1 MTTQSDPSITLY
13 SYITSP
19 FAWKVHCY
27 LLYKKLPF
35 KNFYVN
41 PANSAKELP
50 MGTQIPVLKIGGEAR
65 NNSSAL
71 GIWLDDVYPETASLI
86 PDDILLKNEV
96 LKIDQFVSDI
106 LIPTVFYTVYP
117 QLSGLHVTNISNAFR
132 LGFCVDRTTTNGLP
146 FGLRFLWPFFIRYT
160 PFIRRIV
167 ATIAK
172 TGDVSA
178 CRKSAL
184 SFLETKLKDRQF
196 LAGTEQPSLA
206 DLSAW
211 PQIMIPSKLGLSG
224 FDDYLEYPNIKA
236 WVIRIE
242 AYIELYP
249 CAPAIVPDLEFS
261 TKLQTNSCKPHM
273 TN

>member
-1 MTTQSDPSITLY
+1 MTTQSDPLITLY

-35 KNFYVN
+35 EIIYVN

-50 MGTQIPVLKIGGEAR
+50 MGTQIPVLKIGGETR

-71 GIWLDDVYPETASLI
+71 GFWLDDIYPETASLM
-86 PDDILLKNEV
+86 PDDNLLKQEA
-96 LKIDQFVSDI
+96 LEIDQFVSDTLI
-106 LIPTVFYTVYP
+106 LTVFYTIYP
-117 QLSGLHVTNISNAFR
+117 QLNGLRLTNISNTFR

-146 FGLRFLWPFFIRYT
+146 LGIRFLWPFFIRYT

-167 ATIAK
+167 ASIAK
-172 TGDVSA
+172 TGSVSA
-178 CRKSAL
+178 CRKAAL
-184 SFLETKLKDRQF
+184 YYLETKLEDRQF

-211 PQIMIPSKLGLSG
+211 PQIAVPSMLGLSG

-242 AYIELYP
+242 AYMQPYP
-249 CAPAIVPDLEFS
+249 CAPAIVPDF
-261 TKLQTNSCKPHM
+261 
-273 TN
+273 